1 MQYNWNIRCLTAVE
15 QELQQQL
22 ERELNIS
29 SAAARML
36 VVRGIQT
43 ADEARQFIRPSLDKL
58 HDPFLMKDMDKAV
71 ERLHKALTQGEKIL
85 IYGDY
90 DVDGTTA
97 VALMYRFLS
106 GIGRSQS
113 ELLDGAE
120 RLKDNGPLPN
130 NQQGVPYPLAKRP
143 LPNTQYPIPIS
154 EASNIQY
161 PIPNIDYYIPDR
173 YTEGYGVSLKGID
186 YAVEQGCQLV
196 ITLDCGIK
204 SVREVAYAAQK
215 GIDVIVCDHHTPDEV
230 IPAAT
235 AVLNMK
241 RADCPYPYKEL
252 SGCGVGFK
260 LAQAYTQRYL
270 VDNGRSQGELMDGT
284 KCLKDNAPL
293 PNSPSGRPLPNNQQ
307 GVPYPLAKRPLPNTQ
322 YPIPNSEASLLL
334 PLTQLL
340 AMSIASD
347 IVPITG
353 ENRILAHFG
362 IRQLIS
368 QPFAGAAAVTEVAGL
383 DIHKM
388 TISELAYKIGPR
400 INACGRMKSGRAAVE
415 LLLTDDPAFARQQA
429 EEVNQHNEDRRDCDA
444 ETTREALEQLQSDP
458 TFADRFTTVVY
469 APHWLKGVLGIVA
482 SRLIENYYRPT
493 IVLAGGEDGIISGS
507 ARSVGGFDVYAA
519 IDSCSDLLTNFG
531 GHKYAA
537 GLSMHLED
545 LPKFCERFE
554 AYVASHICQNQ
565 LQPTLEIESELQLG
579 DITRSFY
586 NVLRHLE
593 PFGPGNPRPL
603 FVSRRLINHRD
614 TRAVGKHGEHLR
626 LDVTDR
632 RNAITGIA
640 FGRADMAEY
649 IQNGNAVDICYE
661 LNENTYN
668 HHTTIQM
675 MVHDI
680 KPS

>member
-1 MQYNWNIRCLTAVE
+1 MQYNWSIRHLTAVE

-43 ADEARQFIRPSLDKL
+43 ADAARAFVRPSLDKL
-58 HDPFLMKDMDKAV
+58 HDPFLMRDMDKAV
-71 ERLHKALTQGEKIL
+71 ERLHRAIAQNEKIL

-97 VALMYRFLS
+97 VALVYRFLE
-106 GIGRSQS
+106 GVQS
-113 ELLDGAE
+113 
-120 RLKDNGPLPN
+120 
-130 NQQGVPYPLAKRP
+130 
-143 LPNTQYPIPIS
+143 PIADCQS
-154 EASNIQY
+154 
-161 PIPNIDYYIPDR
+161 PNIDYYIPDR
-173 YTEGYGVSLKGID
+173 YTEGYGVSTQGID
-186 YAVEQGCQLV
+186 YAAEQGCNLI

-204 SVREVAYAAQK
+204 AVEKVAYANSK
-215 GIDVIVCDHHTPDEV
+215 GIDVIVCDHHTPGDTLPDAV
-230 IPAAT
+230 

-241 RADCPYPYKEL
+241 RSDCPYPYKDL

-270 VDNGRSQGELMDGT
+270 IEAKGNEAIKLSGE
-284 KCLKDNAPL
+284 
-293 PNSPSGRPLPNNQQ
+293 R
-307 GVPYPLAKRPLPNTQ
+307 
-322 YPIPNSEASLLL
+322 LL

-362 IRQLIS
+362 IQQLNKA
-368 QPFAGAAAVTEVAGL
+368 PFTGVSAIMQVAGIEAKKL
-383 DIHKM
+383 
-388 TISELAYKIGPR
+388 TINDLVYRIGPR

-415 LLLTDDPAFARQQA
+415 LLLTNDPVFARQQA
-429 EEVNQHNEDRRDCDA
+429 EEVNQNNEDRRDCDT
-444 ETTREALEQLQSDP
+444 ETTKEALLQLQDDP
-458 TFADRFTTVVY
+458 TYAERRSTVVY
-469 APHWLKGVLGIVA
+469 APHWHKGVVGIVA
-482 SRLIENYYRPT
+482 SRLTETYYRPT
-493 IVLAGGEDGIISGS
+493 IVLTAGENGIISGS
-507 ARSVGGFDVYAA
+507 ARSVGGFDIYAA
-519 IDSCSDLLTNFG
+519 IDSCHDLLTNFG

-537 GLSMHLED
+537 GLSMHIND
-545 LPKFCERFE
+545 LPAFRERFE
-554 AYVASHICQNQ
+554 AYVAAHIQPNQ
-565 LQPTLEIESELQLG
+565 LQPTLEIEAEIQLG
-579 DITRSFY
+579 DITKSFY

-614 TRAVGKHGEHLR
+614 TRAVGKEREHLR

-632 RNAITGIA
+632 QNAITGIA

-661 LNENTYN
+661 LNENTFN
-668 HHTTIQM
+668 HYTTIQM
-675 MVHDI
+675 MVQDI
-680 KPS
+680 QPCSVN

>member
-1 MQYNWNIRCLTAVE
+1 MTYQWNIRHLTAVE

-43 ADEARQFIRPSLDKL
+43 ADEARAFVRPSLDNL

-71 ERLHKALTQGEKIL
+71 ERLHQAITQGEKIL

-97 VALMYRFLS
+97 VALMYRFL
-106 GIGRSQS
+106 QD
-113 ELLDGAE
+113 L
-120 RLKDNGPLPN
+120 
-130 NQQGVPYPLAKRP
+130 
-143 LPNTQYPIPIS
+143 
-154 EASNIQY
+154 ASNLS
-161 PIPNIDYYIPDR
+161 PLTFNLDYYIPDR
-173 YTEGYGVSLKGID
+173 YTEGYGVSQQGID
-186 YAVEQGCQLV
+186 YAAAQGCTLI

-204 SVREVAYAAQK
+204 AVEKVAYANSK
-215 GIDVIVCDHHTPDEV
+215 GIDVIVCDHHTPGDELPDAV
-230 IPAAT
+230 

-241 RADCPYPYKEL
+241 RHDCSYPYKDL

-270 VDNGRSQGELMDGT
+270 VDNGRSQSELMDGAEH
-284 KCLKDNAPL
+284 LMDNGPIA
-293 PNSPSGRPLPNNQQ
+293 NSPQ
-307 GVPYPLAKRPLPNTQ
+307 GVQ
-322 YPIPNSEASLLL
+322 YPIGGTPSNSEASILL
-334 PLTQLL
+334 PLLQLL

-362 IRQLIS
+362 IQQLNKA
-368 QPFAGAAAVTEVAGL
+368 PFTGLSAIMQVAG
-383 DIHKM
+383 IEAKKI
-388 TISELAYKIGPR
+388 TINELVYKIGPR

-415 LLLTDDPAFARQQA
+415 LLLTDDPVFARQQA
-429 EEVNQHNEDRRDCDA
+429 EEVNQHNDDRRDCDT
-444 ETTREALEQLQSDP
+444 ETTKEALQQLQDEP
-458 TFADRFTTVVY
+458 AFANRRSTVVY
-469 APHWLKGVLGIVA
+469 APHWHKGVVGIVA
-482 SRLIENYYRPT
+482 SRLTETYYRPT
-493 IVLAGGEDGIISGS
+493 IVLTAGEDGIISGS
-507 ARSVGGFDVYAA
+507 ARSVGGFDIYSA

-537 GLSMHLED
+537 GLSMHIND
-545 LPKFCERFE
+545 LPEFKQRFE
-554 AYVASHICQNQ
+554 AYVAAHIQPNQ
-565 LQPTLEIESELQLG
+565 LQPTLDIEAELQLG
-579 DITRSFY
+579 DITKQFY

-614 TRAVGKHGEHLR
+614 TRAVGKEREHLR

-632 RNAITGIA
+632 MNAITGIA

-661 LNENTYN
+661 LNENTFN
-668 HHTTIQM
+668 HYTTIQM
-675 MVHDI
+675 MVQDI
-680 KPS
+680 VAAVES

>member
-1 MQYNWNIRCLTAVE
+1 MQYNWSIRHLTAVE

-43 ADEARQFIRPSLDKL
+43 ADEARAFVRPSLDKL
-58 HDPFLMKDMDKAV
+58 HDPFLMRDMDKAV
-71 ERLHKALTQGEKIL
+71 ERLHRAIAQNEKIL

-97 VALMYRFLS
+97 VALMYRFLE
-106 GIGRSQS
+106 GVQS
-113 ELLDGAE
+113 
-120 RLKDNGPLPN
+120 
-130 NQQGVPYPLAKRP
+130 
-143 LPNTQYPIPIS
+143 PIADCQS
-154 EASNIQY
+154 
-161 PIPNIDYYIPDR
+161 PNIDYYIPDR
-173 YTEGYGVSLKGID
+173 YTEGYGVSTQGID
-186 YAVEQGCQLV
+186 YAAEQGCKLV

-204 SVREVAYAAQK
+204 AVEKVAYANSK
-215 GIDVIVCDHHTPDEV
+215 GIDVIVCDHHTPGDTLPDAV
-230 IPAAT
+230 

-241 RADCPYPYKEL
+241 RSDCPYPYKDL

-270 VDNGRSQGELMDGT
+270 IEAKGNEAIRLSGE
-284 KCLKDNAPL
+284 
-293 PNSPSGRPLPNNQQ
+293 R
-307 GVPYPLAKRPLPNTQ
+307 
-322 YPIPNSEASLLL
+322 LL

-362 IRQLIS
+362 IQQLNKA
-368 QPFAGAAAVTEVAGL
+368 PFTGVSAIMQVAGIEAKKL
-383 DIHKM
+383 
-388 TISELAYKIGPR
+388 TINDLVYRIGPR

-415 LLLTDDPAFARQQA
+415 LLLTNDPVFARQQA
-429 EEVNQHNEDRRDCDA
+429 EEVNQNNEDRRDCDT
-444 ETTREALEQLQSDP
+444 ETTKEALLQLQDDP
-458 TFADRFTTVVY
+458 TYAERRSTVVY
-469 APHWLKGVLGIVA
+469 APHWHKGVVGIVA
-482 SRLIENYYRPT
+482 SRLTETYYRPT
-493 IVLAGGEDGIISGS
+493 IVLTAGENGIISGS
-507 ARSVGGFDVYAA
+507 ARSVGGFDIYAA
-519 IDSCSDLLTNFG
+519 IDSCHDLLTNFG

-537 GLSMHLED
+537 GLSMHIND
-545 LPKFCERFE
+545 LPAFRERFE
-554 AYVASHICQNQ
+554 AYVAAHIQPNQ
-565 LQPTLEIESELQLG
+565 LQPTLEIEAEIQLG
-579 DITRSFY
+579 DITKSFY

-614 TRAVGKHGEHLR
+614 TRAVGKEREHLR

-632 RNAITGIA
+632 QNAITGIA

-661 LNENTYN
+661 LNENTFN
-668 HHTTIQM
+668 HYTTIQM
-675 MVHDI
+675 MVQDI
-680 KPS
+680 QPCSVN

>member
-1 MQYNWNIRCLTAVE
+1 MQYNWSIRHLTAVE

-43 ADEARQFIRPSLDKL
+43 ADEARAFVRPSLDKL
-58 HDPFLMKDMDKAV
+58 HDPFLMRDMDKAV
-71 ERLHKALTQGEKIL
+71 ERLHRAIAQNEKIL

-97 VALMYRFLS
+97 VALMYRFLE
-106 GIGRSQS
+106 GVQS
-113 ELLDGAE
+113 
-120 RLKDNGPLPN
+120 
-130 NQQGVPYPLAKRP
+130 
-143 LPNTQYPIPIS
+143 PIADCQS
-154 EASNIQY
+154 
-161 PIPNIDYYIPDR
+161 PNIDYYIPDR
-173 YTEGYGVSLKGID
+173 YTEGYGVSTQGID
-186 YAVEQGCQLV
+186 YAAEQGCKLI

-204 SVREVAYAAQK
+204 AVEKVAYANSK
-215 GIDVIVCDHHTPDEV
+215 GIDVIVCDHHTPGDTLPDAV
-230 IPAAT
+230 

-241 RADCPYPYKEL
+241 RKDCPYPFKEL

-270 VDNGRSQGELMDGT
+270 IEAKGNEAIRLSGE
-284 KCLKDNAPL
+284 
-293 PNSPSGRPLPNNQQ
+293 R
-307 GVPYPLAKRPLPNTQ
+307 
-322 YPIPNSEASLLL
+322 LL

-362 IRQLIS
+362 IQQLNKA
-368 QPFAGAAAVTEVAGL
+368 PFTGVSAIMQVAGIEAKKL
-383 DIHKM
+383 
-388 TISELAYKIGPR
+388 TINDLVYRIGPR

-415 LLLTDDPAFARQQA
+415 LLLTNDPVFARQQA
-429 EEVNQHNEDRRDCDA
+429 EEVNQNNEDRRDCDT
-444 ETTREALEQLQSDP
+444 ETTKEALLQLQDDP
-458 TFADRFTTVVY
+458 TYAERRSTVVY
-469 APHWLKGVLGIVA
+469 APHWHKGVVGIVA
-482 SRLIENYYRPT
+482 SRLTETYYRPT
-493 IVLAGGEDGIISGS
+493 IVLTAGENGIISGS
-507 ARSVGGFDVYAA
+507 ARSVGGFDIYAA
-519 IDSCSDLLTNFG
+519 IDSCHDLLTNFG

-537 GLSMHLED
+537 GLSMHIDD
-545 LPKFCERFE
+545 LPAFRERFE
-554 AYVASHICQNQ
+554 AYVAAHIQPNQ
-565 LQPTLEIESELQLG
+565 LQPTLEIEAEIQLG
-579 DITRSFY
+579 DITKSFY

-614 TRAVGKHGEHLR
+614 TRAVGKEREHLR

-632 RNAITGIA
+632 QNAITGIA

-661 LNENTYN
+661 LNENTFN
-668 HHTTIQM
+668 HYTTIQM
-675 MVHDI
+675 MVQDI
-680 KPS
+680 QPCSVN

>member
-1 MQYNWNIRCLTAVE
+1 MQYNWSIRHLTAVE

-43 ADEARQFIRPSLDKL
+43 ADEARAFVRPSLDKL
-58 HDPFLMKDMDKAV
+58 HDPFLMRDMDKAV
-71 ERLHKALTQGEKIL
+71 ERLHRAIAQNEKIL

-97 VALMYRFLS
+97 VALMYRFLE
-106 GIGRSQS
+106 GVQS
-113 ELLDGAE
+113 
-120 RLKDNGPLPN
+120 
-130 NQQGVPYPLAKRP
+130 
-143 LPNTQYPIPIS
+143 PIADCQS
-154 EASNIQY
+154 
-161 PIPNIDYYIPDR
+161 PNIDYYIPDR
-173 YTEGYGVSLKGID
+173 YTEGYGVSTQGID
-186 YAVEQGCQLV
+186 YAAEQGCKLI

-204 SVREVAYAAQK
+204 AVEKVAYANSK
-215 GIDVIVCDHHTPDEV
+215 GIDVIVCDHHTPGDTLPDAV
-230 IPAAT
+230 

-241 RADCPYPYKEL
+241 RSDCPYPYKDL

-270 VDNGRSQGELMDGT
+270 IEAKGNEAIRLSGE
-284 KCLKDNAPL
+284 
-293 PNSPSGRPLPNNQQ
+293 R
-307 GVPYPLAKRPLPNTQ
+307 
-322 YPIPNSEASLLL
+322 LL

-362 IRQLIS
+362 IQQLNKA
-368 QPFAGAAAVTEVAGL
+368 PFTGVSAIMQVAGIEAKKL
-383 DIHKM
+383 
-388 TISELAYKIGPR
+388 TINDLVYRIGPR

-415 LLLTDDPAFARQQA
+415 LLLTNDPVFARQQA
-429 EEVNQHNEDRRDCDA
+429 EEVNQNNEDRRDCDT
-444 ETTREALEQLQSDP
+444 ETTKEALLQLQDDP
-458 TFADRFTTVVY
+458 TYAERRSTVVY
-469 APHWLKGVLGIVA
+469 APHWHKGVVGIVA
-482 SRLIENYYRPT
+482 SRLTETYYRPT
-493 IVLAGGEDGIISGS
+493 IVLTAGENGIISGS
-507 ARSVGGFDVYAA
+507 ARSVGGFDIYAA
-519 IDSCSDLLTNFG
+519 IDSCHDLLTNFG

-537 GLSMHLED
+537 GLSMHIDD
-545 LPKFCERFE
+545 LPAFRERFE
-554 AYVASHICQNQ
+554 AYVAAHIQPNQ
-565 LQPTLEIESELQLG
+565 LQPTLEIEAEIQLG
-579 DITRSFY
+579 DITKSFY

-614 TRAVGKHGEHLR
+614 TRAVGKEREHLR

-632 RNAITGIA
+632 QNAITGIA

-661 LNENTYN
+661 LNENTFN
-668 HHTTIQM
+668 HYTTIQM
-675 MVHDI
+675 MVQDI
-680 KPS
+680 QPCSVN

>member
-1 MQYNWNIRCLTAVE
+1 MTYQWNIRHLTAVE

-43 ADEARQFIRPSLDKL
+43 ADEARAFVRPSLDNL

-71 ERLHKALTQGEKIL
+71 ERLHQAITQGEKIL

-97 VALMYRFLS
+97 VALMYRFL
-106 GIGRSQS
+106 QN
-113 ELLDGAE
+113 L
-120 RLKDNGPLPN
+120 
-130 NQQGVPYPLAKRP
+130 
-143 LPNTQYPIPIS
+143 
-154 EASNIQY
+154 ASNLS
-161 PIPNIDYYIPDR
+161 PLTFNLDYYIPDR
-173 YTEGYGVSLKGID
+173 YTEGYGVSQQGID
-186 YAVEQGCQLV
+186 YAAAQGCTLI

-204 SVREVAYAAQK
+204 AVEKVAYANSK
-215 GIDVIVCDHHTPDEV
+215 GIDVIVCDHHTPGDELPDAV
-230 IPAAT
+230 

-241 RADCPYPYKEL
+241 RHDCSYPYKDL

-270 VDNGRSQGELMDGT
+270 IEAKGNEAIRLSGE
-284 KCLKDNAPL
+284 
-293 PNSPSGRPLPNNQQ
+293 R
-307 GVPYPLAKRPLPNTQ
+307 
-322 YPIPNSEASLLL
+322 LL
-334 PLTQLL
+334 PLLQLL

-362 IRQLIS
+362 IQQLNKA
-368 QPFAGAAAVTEVAGL
+368 PFTGLSAIMQVAG
-383 DIHKM
+383 IEAKKI
-388 TISELAYKIGPR
+388 TINELVYKIGPR

-415 LLLTDDPAFARQQA
+415 LLLTDDPVFARQQA
-429 EEVNQHNEDRRDCDA
+429 EEVNQHNDDRRDCDT
-444 ETTREALEQLQSDP
+444 ETTKEALQQLQDEP
-458 TFADRFTTVVY
+458 AFANRRSTVVY
-469 APHWLKGVLGIVA
+469 APHWHKGVVGIVA
-482 SRLIENYYRPT
+482 SRLTETYYRPT
-493 IVLAGGEDGIISGS
+493 IVLTAGEDGIISGS
-507 ARSVGGFDVYAA
+507 ARSVGGFDIYSA

-537 GLSMHLED
+537 GLSMHIND
-545 LPKFCERFE
+545 LPEFKQRFE
-554 AYVASHICQNQ
+554 AYVAAHIQPNQ
-565 LQPTLEIESELQLG
+565 LQPTLDIEAELQLG
-579 DITRSFY
+579 DITKQFY

-614 TRAVGKHGEHLR
+614 TRAVGKEREHLR

-632 RNAITGIA
+632 MNAITGIA
-640 FGRADMAEY
+640 FGRADMADY

-661 LNENTYN
+661 LNENTFN
-668 HHTTIQM
+668 HYTTIQM
-675 MVHDI
+675 MVQDI
-680 KPS
+680 VAAD

>member
-1 MQYNWNIRCLTAVE
+1 MQYNWSIRHLTAVE

-43 ADEARQFIRPSLDKL
+43 ADEARAFVRPSLDKL
-58 HDPFLMKDMDKAV
+58 HDPFLMRDMDKAV
-71 ERLHKALTQGEKIL
+71 ERLHRAIAQNEKIL

-97 VALMYRFLS
+97 VALMYRFLE
-106 GIGRSQS
+106 GVQS
-113 ELLDGAE
+113 
-120 RLKDNGPLPN
+120 
-130 NQQGVPYPLAKRP
+130 
-143 LPNTQYPIPIS
+143 PIADCQS
-154 EASNIQY
+154 
-161 PIPNIDYYIPDR
+161 PNIDYYIPDR
-173 YTEGYGVSLKGID
+173 YTEGYGVSTQGID
-186 YAVEQGCQLV
+186 YAAAQGCKLI

-204 SVREVAYAAQK
+204 AVEKVAYANSK
-215 GIDVIVCDHHTPDEV
+215 GIDVIVCDHHTPGDTLPDAV
-230 IPAAT
+230 

-241 RADCPYPYKEL
+241 RSDCPYPYKDL

-270 VDNGRSQGELMDGT
+270 IEAKGNEAIRLSGE
-284 KCLKDNAPL
+284 
-293 PNSPSGRPLPNNQQ
+293 R
-307 GVPYPLAKRPLPNTQ
+307 
-322 YPIPNSEASLLL
+322 LL

-362 IRQLIS
+362 IQQLNKA
-368 QPFAGAAAVTEVAGL
+368 PFTGVSAIMQVAGIEAKKL
-383 DIHKM
+383 
-388 TISELAYKIGPR
+388 TINDLVYRIGPR

-415 LLLTDDPAFARQQA
+415 LLLTNDPVFARQQA
-429 EEVNQHNEDRRDCDA
+429 EEVNQNNEDRRDCDT
-444 ETTREALEQLQSDP
+444 ETTKEALLQLQDDP
-458 TFADRFTTVVY
+458 TYAERRSTVVY
-469 APHWLKGVLGIVA
+469 APHWHKGVVGIVA
-482 SRLIENYYRPT
+482 SRLTETYYRPT
-493 IVLAGGEDGIISGS
+493 IVLTAGENGIISGS
-507 ARSVGGFDVYAA
+507 ARSVGGFDIYAA
-519 IDSCSDLLTNFG
+519 IDSCHDLLTNFG

-537 GLSMHLED
+537 GLSMHIND
-545 LPKFCERFE
+545 LPAFRERFE
-554 AYVASHICQNQ
+554 AYVAAHIQPNQ
-565 LQPTLEIESELQLG
+565 LQPTLEIEAEIQLG
-579 DITRSFY
+579 DITKSFY

-614 TRAVGKHGEHLR
+614 TRAVGKEREHLR

-632 RNAITGIA
+632 QNAITGIA
-640 FGRADMAEY
+640 FGRADIAEY

-661 LNENTYN
+661 LNENTFN
-668 HHTTIQM
+668 HYTTIQM
-675 MVHDI
+675 MVQDI
-680 KPS
+680 QPCSVN